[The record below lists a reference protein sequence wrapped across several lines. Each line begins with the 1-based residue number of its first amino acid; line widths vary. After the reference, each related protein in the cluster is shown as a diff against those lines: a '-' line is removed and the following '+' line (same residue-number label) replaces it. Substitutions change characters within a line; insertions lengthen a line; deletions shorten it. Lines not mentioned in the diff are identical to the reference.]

1 LFLIFFALECSSILL
16 SPSVPDCCPQEL
28 EHRAQARYDRLA
40 QLSSELNW
48 YRGQYDTLD
57 TLIEALRTDNGW
69 LEYRLRAVQ
78 DALLDQHAQT
88 S

>member
-1 LFLIFFALECSSILL
+1 L
-16 SPSVPDCCPQEL
+16 QEL
-28 EHRAQARYDRLA
+28 QGQARARYDRLA

-48 YRGQYDTLD
+48 YRGQYDALVA
-57 TLIEALRTDNGW
+57 LVEALQTDNNW

-88 S
+88 SEGSSAVD